1 MSARTRFMIRRLLLT
16 VPVLFAMSMFVFLM
30 IRLVPGDPVRT
41 MLGFRSTDE
50 NVAVVRAALG
60 LDRPVVEQYLSWMGG
75 VLRGDLGR
83 DFISNAPLTELLAQ
97 RLPVT
102 LELTIFAMGIAVL
115 IGVPLGALAATRG
128 RWTGRATSGFVVA
141 AISVPDFWLGIM
153 LVLLFSGTFHLLP
166 PSGYTPIVEDP
177 GENLRY
183 MILPVLTLASGEAAY
198 ILRTTRGAM
207 ESTLGSPFILFLRAK
222 GVSERRITF
231 RHALRNAA
239 VPIVTVVGIQFGVLL
254 GGAIVVESLFALPGV
269 GRLIVTGI
277 QQRNYP
283 VVQAGVLVVAALFII
298 VNLLTDLIYGVLD
311 PRLGEEGEA

>member
-1 MSARTRFMIRRLLLT
+1 MSARKRFIVRRLLLT
-16 VPVLFAMSMFVFLM
+16 IPVLLAMSLFVFLM

-50 NVAVVRAALG
+50 NVAVVRAQLG
-60 LDRPVVEQYLSWMGG
+60 LDRPIVEQYLSWMGG
-75 VLRGDLGR
+75 ILQGDLGR
-83 DFISNAPLTELLAQ
+83 DFISDAPLTELLAQ

-102 LELTIFAMGIAVL
+102 LELTILAMGLALL
-115 IGVPLGALAATRG
+115 IGVPLGVLAATRG
-128 RWTGRATSGFVVA
+128 PWTGRATSAFVVA

-166 PSGYTPIVEDP
+166 PSGYTPIGEDL

-222 GVSERRITF
+222 GISERRITF

-254 GGAIVVESLFALPGV
+254 GGAIVVETLFALPGV

-283 VVQAGVLVVAALFII
+283 VVQAGVLVVAALFIV
-298 VNLLTDLIYGVLD
+298 VNLVTDLIYGVLD
-311 PRLGEEGEA
+311 PRLGEGGEA

>member
-1 MSARTRFMIRRLLLT
+1 MSARKRFVIRRLLLT
-16 VPVLFAMSMFVFLM
+16 LPVLFAMSVFVFLM
-30 IRLVPGDPVRT
+30 IRLVPGDPVRA

-50 NVAVVRAALG
+50 NVAVVRAELG
-60 LDRPVVEQYLSWMGG
+60 LDRPIVEQYVSWIGG
-75 VLRGDLGR
+75 VLQGDLGR
-83 DFISNAPLTELLAQ
+83 DFISDAPLTELLAQ

-102 LELTIFAMGIAVL
+102 LELTIFAMGLAVL

-128 RWTGRATSGFVVA
+128 RWTGRATSVFVVG

-166 PSGYTPIVEDP
+166 PSGYTPIGEDL

-231 RHALRNAA
+231 NHALRNAA

-254 GGAIVVESLFALPGV
+254 GGAIVVETLFALPGV

-283 VVQAGVLVVAALFII
+283 VVQAGVLVVAALFIV
-298 VNLLTDLIYGVLD
+298 VNVVTDLVYGVLD
-311 PRLGEEGEA
+311 PRLGEGGET